1 MRSEIVKSGIR
12 LPLALAVLAALLL
25 SPGCVE
31 RKLIIR
37 SEPDNATVILDGRKV
52 GTTPYQAPFLHYGG
66 REVILAAPGHYRKRA
81 VADVRPPLYQRFPLD
96 FFAECLWPFTL
107 TDEQVFTYR
116 LEPMGAAEEMGDDD
130 MRALTDSAEG
140 LRQRTHAFGA
150 AE

>member
-1 MRSEIVKSGIR
+1 MRLS
-12 LPLALAVLAALLL
+12 PALALLAALLL

-52 GTTPYQAPFLHYGG
+52 GTTPYEASFLHYGG
-66 REVILAAPGHYRKRA
+66 REVILAAPGHHRKRA
-81 VADVRPPLYQRFPLD
+81 VAAVRPPFYQRFPLD
-96 FFAECLWPFTL
+96 LLAECLWPFTL
-107 TDEQVFTYR
+107 VDEQVFTYR
-116 LEPMGAAEEMGDDD
+116 LKPMDAVEKMSDDD
-130 MRALTDSAEG
+130 VRALTDSAEG